1 MKLKELKNKLLEL
14 KENLKNETNE
24 GNYCNLTN
32 LLIDF
37 DNEDNNEYYMYD
49 RLLEYYELV
58 PDDELLQDVVMYQLR
73 EYGLSRLRCFLG
85 STSDDD
91 IYLVDAYGNLENVN
105 DEKFE
110 EIIDFL
116 VDEINL
122 ELDK

>member
-24 GNYCNLTN
+24 GNYCNLTT

-85 STSDDD
+85 NTSDDD

-122 ELDK
+122 ELDE